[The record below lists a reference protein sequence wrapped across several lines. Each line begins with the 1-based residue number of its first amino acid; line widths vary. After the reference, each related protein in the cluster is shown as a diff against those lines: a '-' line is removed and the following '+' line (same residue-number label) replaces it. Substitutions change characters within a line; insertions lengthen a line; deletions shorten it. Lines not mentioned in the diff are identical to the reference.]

1 MRGRLALLA
10 VLLWSIPA
18 HSQGPNPQ
26 PPIYGV
32 HYSFE
37 KMTAVRQV
45 RDQHDNG
52 KVHLVS
58 YVFRPLRNDRQEVV
72 VDLHGSL
79 GGLAVAPGEPV
90 LTLNRQKLNLLLER
104 GYTVVVPMRRG
115 FGESDGQYVEECA
128 YQAGK
133 CSLADYRLLMPSGLS
148 DALASTEAVIRQV
161 VFGKLKPRSS
171 KVILWGGSRGAILA
185 LHYAATHPD
194 QVRGVIAV
202 SPGWLSLSNKW
213 PKEEVEERLSLQK
226 RFMARTGA
234 GYRGPTLWIYAA
246 RDAHYVE
253 PLTRQFFDAFKTAGG
268 QGQYFYI
275 ADHALPSGHVPPVE
289 LWKEEAE
296 RFLQQ
301 FQE

>member
-1 MRGRLALLA
+1 MGRKLALLA
-10 VLLWSIPA
+10 ALLWSTPA
-18 HSQGPNPQ
+18 LSQGPNPQ

-37 KMTAVRQV
+37 KMTAVRRV

-52 KVHLVS
+52 KVRLVS
-58 YVFRPLRNDRQEVV
+58 YVFRPLQNDRREVV

-90 LTLNRQKLNLLLER
+90 LQLSRPKLNLLLER

-115 FGESDGQYVEECA
+115 FGESEGRFVEECA

-133 CSLADYRLLMPSGLS
+133 CSLTDYRMLMPSGLS
-148 DALASTEAVIRQV
+148 DALASTEAVMRQV
-161 VFGKLKPRSS
+161 VFGKLKPRSG
-171 KVILWGGSRGAILA
+171 KVILWGGSRGGILA
-185 LHYAATHPD
+185 LHYAATYPD

-202 SPGWLSLSNKW
+202 SPGWLSLSEKW
-213 PKEEVEERLSLQK
+213 PRGEVEERLSLQ
-226 RFMARTGA
+226 RQVLGHVGA

-246 RDAHYVE
+246 RDAHYAA
-253 PLTRQFFDAFKTAGG
+253 PLTRQLFEAFRAAGG

-275 ADHALPSGHVPPVE
+275 PEHALLSGHVPPVD
-289 LWKEEAE
+289 LWKGEAE

-301 FQE
+301 FQQ

>member
-1 MRGRLALLA
+1 MRGRLTLLA
-10 VLLWSIPA
+10 VLLWSVPA

-26 PPIYGV
+26 PPVYGV

-52 KVHLVS
+52 KVRLVS
-58 YVFRPLRNDRQEVV
+58 HVFRPLKNDRREVV

-79 GGLAVAPGEPV
+79 GGLAVAPGETVV
-90 LTLNRQKLNLLLER
+90 LLSRPRLNLLLER

-115 FGESDGQYVEECA
+115 FGESEGQFVEECA

-133 CSLADYRLLMPSGLS
+133 CSLADYRMLMPSGLN
-148 DALASTEAVIRQV
+148 DALGSTEAVMRQV
-161 VFGKLKPRSS
+161 VFGKLKPRSG
-171 KVILWGGSRGAILA
+171 KVILWGGSRGGILA
-185 LHYAATHPD
+185 LHYAATYPD

-202 SPGWLSLSNKW
+202 SPGWLSLSEKW
-213 PKEEVEERLSLQK
+213 PRAEVEERLRLQ
-226 RFMARTGA
+226 RQILARAGS

-253 PLTRQFFDAFKTAGG
+253 PLTRQLFEAFTTAGG
-268 QGQYFYI
+268 QGEYFYVPE
-275 ADHALPSGHVPPVE
+275 HALPSGHVPPVE
-289 LWKEEAE
+289 LWKGEAE